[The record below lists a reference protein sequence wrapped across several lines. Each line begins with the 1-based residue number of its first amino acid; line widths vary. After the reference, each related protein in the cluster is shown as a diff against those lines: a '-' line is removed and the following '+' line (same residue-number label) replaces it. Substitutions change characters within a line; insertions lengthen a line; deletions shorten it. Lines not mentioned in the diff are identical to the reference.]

1 MSSAFFKLSE
11 FFLIFIII
19 PIAFALDFNVWVK
32 LILGL
37 FGFIY
42 IIVLLV
48 KVEKLSFDIAPNLNW
63 KSFFKRVFIKLMVI
77 AVVTSL
83 YVFITDKESLFN
95 VVIAKPKLWVVIL
108 IVYSLFSVYP
118 QELIYRT
125 FFFKRYKALIS
136 NKVLFIFINA
146 IVFSLGHI
154 FFRNTLVLILTF
166 FGGLLFAFTYSK
178 TKSTILV
185 SIEHAIYGSW
195 LFTVGMG
202 DLLGFPT

>member
-1 MSSAFFKLSE
+1 MSSAFYKLSE

>member
-108 IVYSLFSVYP
+108 IVYSLGVP
-118 QELIYRT
+118 ARI
-125 FFFKRYKALIS
+125 
-136 NKVLFIFINA
+136 
-146 IVFSLGHI
+146 
-154 FFRNTLVLILTF
+154 
-166 FGGLLFAFTYSK
+166 
-178 TKSTILV
+178 
-185 SIEHAIYGSW
+185 
-195 LFTVGMG
+195 
-202 DLLGFPT
+202 DL

>member
-185 SIEHAIYGSW
+185 SI
-195 LFTVGMG
+195 
-202 DLLGFPT
+202 